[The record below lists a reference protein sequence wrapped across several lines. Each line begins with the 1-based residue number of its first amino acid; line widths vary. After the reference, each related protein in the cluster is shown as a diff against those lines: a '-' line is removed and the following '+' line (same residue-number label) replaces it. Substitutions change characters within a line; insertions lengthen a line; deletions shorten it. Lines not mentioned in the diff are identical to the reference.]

1 MLLAA
6 PALIEADS
14 VLTRLP
20 APFRLSPAHALQLL
34 EAKLL
39 SYAAEVVTLG
49 AAACRQLLSEA
60 ARQNTAGGRV
70 DNAVVVACGLAAKA
84 DVVLTCYERQFVP
97 LTGPEIAIVV
107 PA

>member
-1 MLLAA
+1 M
-6 PALIEADS
+6 
-14 VLTRLP
+14 
-20 APFRLSPAHALQLL
+20 
-34 EAKLL
+34 
-39 SYAAEVVTLG
+39 
-49 AAACRQLLSEA
+49 
-60 ARQNTAGGRV
+60 